1 MLSRA
6 TTVSLLAAVA
16 VSGCGPVVCNVPA
29 TAFAERDQATGLPI
43 VTVRCGSLLIAR
55 AVCRD
60 GGGKRRTERGW
71 AILCDGEVIANVNL
85 PKDVTP

>member
-1 MLSRA
+1 MLRLQA
-6 TTVSLLAAVA
+6 VLYLFAVTAA
-16 VSGCGPVVCNVPA
+16 GCCAPVCNVPA

-43 VTVRCGSLLIAR
+43 VTVKCGSLLIAR

-60 GGGKRRTERGW
+60 GGGKRRTEKGW

>member
-1 MLSRA
+1 MLNRA

-16 VSGCGPVVCNVPA
+16 VSACCAPVCNIPA

-43 VTVRCGSLLIAR
+43 VTVKCGTLLIAR

-60 GGGKRRTERGW
+60 GGGKRRTEKGW